1 MRRGRR
7 ELRQKSYSRNLLFL
21 VGGFLLLIILTF
33 AITFAVYNNKLKN
46 STYSTLTAEKI
57 AELVPNDV
65 EGDSQ
70 EVEQA
75 STEIGKTIEE
85 AINTMENKIEENQNN
100 TTEENTEKTT
110 SVQTEESNKQIE
122 EVAEK
127 PVVIKDPEF
136 IRPVEGEVAR
146 NFAKDT
152 LIYSETLDE
161 WITHLG
167 IDIKAERTT
176 VVKSAEKGKVIAIK
190 NDPRY
195 GLTVIVDYETEIDI
209 EEGEIIDITNG
220 YGYGGMLHIVSAF
233 QNGQVKVNDGEVVA
247 LYNPLQTILDRYP
260 KATVLPIESYSKDV
274 CKFSTWEEAKVED
287 LENDTAVGY
296 NSAKNASVLR
306 IARVPK
312 NYGVIAI
319 AEDGSI
325 TAAAKVNE
333 AYFNNSDDFLVTN
346 TICFKSVIIADQ
358 KINLSENK

>member
-7 ELRQKSYSRNLLFL
+7 ELRQKSYSRNLLFW

-57 AELVPNDV
+57 AELVPN
-65 EGDSQ
+65 EIEDSD
-70 EVEQA
+70 EKIEQA
-75 STEIGKTIEE
+75 STDIGKTIEE

-195 GLTVIVDYETEIDI
+195 GLTVIVEHVNGFKTVYSNLLTTEFVS
-209 EEGEIIDITNG
+209 EGEEIEK
-220 YGYGGMLHIVSAF
+220 
-233 QNGQVKVNDGEVVA
+233 GQSIG
-247 LYNPLQTILDRYP
+247 
-260 KATVLPIESYSKDV
+260 TV
-274 CKFSTWEEAKVED
+274 
-287 LENDTAVGY
+287 G
-296 NSAKNASVLR
+296 NSASFEICDEPHLHFEILK
-306 IARVPK
+306 
-312 NYGVIAI
+312 
-319 AEDGSI
+319 DD
-325 TAAAKVNE
+325 VNV
-333 AYFNNSDDFLVTN
+333 DP
-346 TICFKSVIIADQ
+346 TIYCK
-358 KINLSENK
+358 

>member
-57 AELVPNDV
+57 AELVPN
-65 EGDSQ
+65 EIEDSD
-70 EVEQA
+70 EKIEQA
-75 STEIGKTIEE
+75 STDIGKTIEE

-195 GLTVIVDYETEIDI
+195 GLTVIVEHVNGFKTVYSNLLTTEFVS
-209 EEGEIIDITNG
+209 EGEEIEK
-220 YGYGGMLHIVSAF
+220 
-233 QNGQVKVNDGEVVA
+233 GQSIG
-247 LYNPLQTILDRYP
+247 
-260 KATVLPIESYSKDV
+260 TV
-274 CKFSTWEEAKVED
+274 
-287 LENDTAVGY
+287 G
-296 NSAKNASVLR
+296 NSASFEICDEPHLHFEILK
-306 IARVPK
+306 
-312 NYGVIAI
+312 
-319 AEDGSI
+319 DD
-325 TAAAKVNE
+325 VNV
-333 AYFNNSDDFLVTN
+333 DP
-346 TICFKSVIIADQ
+346 TIYCK
-358 KINLSENK
+358 

>member
-7 ELRQKSYSRNLLFL
+7 ELRQRNYSRNLLFL

-33 AITFAVYNNKLKN
+33 VITFVIYNNKLKN

-57 AELVPNDV
+57 AELVPNDI
-65 EGDSQ
+65 ESSEQDI
-70 EVEQA
+70 EQA

-85 AINTMENKIEENQNN
+85 VINTMENKIEENQNN

-176 VVKSAEKGKVIAIK
+176 VVKSAEKGKVTAIK

-195 GLTVIVDYETEIDI
+195 GLTVIVEHVNGFKTVYSNLLTTEFVS
-209 EEGEIIDITNG
+209 EGEEIEK
-220 YGYGGMLHIVSAF
+220 
-233 QNGQVKVNDGEVVA
+233 GQSIG
-247 LYNPLQTILDRYP
+247 
-260 KATVLPIESYSKDV
+260 TV
-274 CKFSTWEEAKVED
+274 
-287 LENDTAVGY
+287 G
-296 NSAKNASVLR
+296 NSASFEICDEPHLHFEILKDN
-306 IARVPK
+306 
-312 NYGVIAI
+312 
-319 AEDGSI
+319 
-325 TAAAKVNE
+325 VNV
-333 AYFNNSDDFLVTN
+333 DP
-346 TICFKSVIIADQ
+346 TIYCK
-358 KINLSENK
+358 